1 MQSVFLRC
9 KVFGKDLG
17 SWFIILGYAVAV
29 VGIIALVQD
38 WMHKSAIS
46 DSMGDFPTSV
56 QGFVPFLDSL
66 PPSPESY
73 EKLESSLIQRGERR
87 SMASLTSIA
96 PWEIVSSPQND
107 LHESVPEGLGTEM
120 DQERWLPD
128 RLVIPA
134 IQLDVPIEATQ
145 YEEVEILGV
154 TYRQWLAPESRT
166 VGWQATSAGL
176 GMHGNTVLIGH
187 HNIYGEVFRDLA
199 LLEVGDPMK
208 VYSNQKVFEY
218 RIKLKMILPEK
229 YETVDTR
236 LENARWIHATLD
248 ERVTLVT
255 CWPYET
261 NTHRL
266 ILVAEPIGEGS
277 TGYGETID
285 WVPD

>member
-17 SWFIILGYAVAV
+17 SWFIILGYTVIV

-38 WMHKSAIS
+38 WMHKSTIS
-46 DSMGDFPTSV
+46 DPIGDFPPSV
-56 QGFVPFLDSL
+56 RGFVPILDSL
-66 PPSPESY
+66 HPSSET
-73 EKLESSLIQRGERR
+73 LEVHVSIQSGEGHP
-87 SMASLTSIA
+87 MASLTSIA
-96 PWEIVSSPQND
+96 PWEVGSSPQND
-107 LHESVPEGLGTEM
+107 RYESVPEGSVTES

-128 RLVIPA
+128 RLVIPT

-154 TYRQWLAPESRT
+154 TYRQWLAPDSRT
-166 VGWQATSAGL
+166 VGWQATSASL
-176 GMHGNTVLIGH
+176 GMHGNTVLVGH

-199 LLEVGDPMK
+199 LLEVGDPIR
-208 VYSNQKVFEY
+208 VYSNQKVSEY

-236 LENARWIHATLD
+236 LENARWIHPTLD

-266 ILVAEPIGEGS
+266 ILVAEPIDWGS
-277 TGYGETID
+277 MGIWEYDRIG
-285 WVPD
+285 P

>member
-17 SWFIILGYAVAV
+17 SWFIILGYTVIV

-38 WMHKSAIS
+38 WMHKSTIS
-46 DSMGDFPTSV
+46 DPIGDFPPSV
-56 QGFVPFLDSL
+56 RGFVPILDSL
-66 PPSPESY
+66 HPSSET
-73 EKLESSLIQRGERR
+73 LEVHVSIQSGEGHP
-87 SMASLTSIA
+87 MARLTSIA
-96 PWEIVSSPQND
+96 PWEEGSSPQND
-107 LHESVPEGLGTEM
+107 RYESVPEGSVTES

-128 RLVIPA
+128 RLVIPT

-154 TYRQWLAPESRT
+154 TYRQWLAPDSRT
-166 VGWQATSAGL
+166 VGWQATSASL
-176 GMHGNTVLIGH
+176 GMHGNTFLVGH

-199 LLEVGDPMK
+199 LLEVGDPIR
-208 VYSNQKVFEY
+208 VYSNQKVSEY

-236 LENARWIHATLD
+236 LENARWIHPTLD

-266 ILVAEPIGEGS
+266 ILVAEPIDWGS
-277 TGYGETID
+277 MGIWEYDRIG
-285 WVPD
+285 P

>member
-9 KVFGKDLG
+9 RVFGKDLG
-17 SWFIILGYAVAV
+17 SWFIILGYAITV

-38 WMHKSAIS
+38 WMHKSEIS
-46 DSMGDFPTSV
+46 DSTGDFPASV

-66 PPSPESY
+66 PPSSEAREVHLST
-73 EKLESSLIQRGERR
+73 LIQSGEGH
-87 SMASLTSIA
+87 SMVELPSIA
-96 PWEIVSSPQND
+96 PWEIGSSLQND
-107 LHESVPEGLGTEM
+107 RYESMPEGPGTEL

-128 RLVIPA
+128 RLVIPT

-154 TYRQWLAPESRT
+154 TYRQWLAPDSRT
-166 VGWQATSAGL
+166 VGWQATSASL
-176 GMHGNTVLIGH
+176 GMQGNTVLVGH
-187 HNIYGEVFRDLA
+187 HNIHGEVFRDLA
-199 LLEVGDPMK
+199 LLEVGDQIR
-208 VYSNQKVFEY
+208 VHSDQKVFEY

-229 YETVDTR
+229 YEKVDTR

-266 ILVAEPIGEGS
+266 ILVAEPIDWGS
-277 TGYGETID
+277 MGIREID
-285 WVPD
+285 RMVP